1 METGGEPYLR
11 SPEGDMPIFV
21 RHSMDVYALFGGLCL
36 LAVGLVLTAIWKVVR
51 CASHLTK
58 KGVRH
63 RREHPDPNSAANR
76 SGMTTK
82 HKFS

>member
-11 SPEGDMPIFV
+11 SPEADMPIYV
-21 RHSMDVYALFGGLCL
+21 RHSLDVYALFCGLCL
-36 LAVGLVLTAIWKVVR
+36 LAVGLVVIAIWEVVR

-58 KGVRH
+58 KVVRH
-63 RREHPDPNSAANR
+63 RKEHPEPNSAAKR
-76 SGMTTK
+76 PGMTTK